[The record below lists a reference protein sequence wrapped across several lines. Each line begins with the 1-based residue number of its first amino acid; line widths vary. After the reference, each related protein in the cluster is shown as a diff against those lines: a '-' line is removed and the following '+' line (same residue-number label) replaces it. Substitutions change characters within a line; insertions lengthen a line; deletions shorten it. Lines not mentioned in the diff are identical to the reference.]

1 MDEPDVEL
9 PWVDDPVPVSEAV
22 EIVAR
27 ASMEDSRELTA
38 LREQVE
44 GDGASVD
51 ADDGESGSEEGD
63 TRSGD
68 DELGDE
74 VDHLR
79 TRVNALESSSGIE
92 CPNCGA
98 DGVMKAGVAAA
109 VFVKERR
116 LSEANVAALDEAP
129 LVCVEC
135 MTAFAP
141 G

>member
-9 PWVDDPVPVSEAV
+9 PWMDDSVPVSEAI

-27 ASMEDSRELTA
+27 ASMEDSQELTA
-38 LREQVE
+38 LRERVE
-44 GDGASVD
+44 ENGASIE
-51 ADDGESGSEEGD
+51 ADEGAGSAGGD
-63 TRSGD
+63 PRSGD
-68 DELGDE
+68 DELEEEIDQ
-74 VDHLR
+74 LR
-79 TRVNALESSSGIE
+79 TRVDALESSSGIE

>member
-9 PWVDDPVPVSEAV
+9 PWMDDPVPVSEAI

-27 ASMEDSRELTA
+27 ASMEDSQELTA

-51 ADDGESGSEEGD
+51 ADEGESGGGKD
-63 TRSGD
+63 DGPSGD
-68 DELGDE
+68 DHRDE
-74 VDHLR
+74 IDQLR
-79 TRVNALESSSGIE
+79 TRVDALESSSGIE

-129 LVCVEC
+129 LVCTEC

>member
-9 PWVDDPVPVSEAV
+9 PWMDDPVPVSEAI

-27 ASMEDSRELTA
+27 ASMEDSQELTA

-51 ADDGESGSEEGD
+51 ADERESGSEGD
-63 TRSGD
+63 DGQSGD
-68 DELGDE
+68 DHRGEIDQ
-74 VDHLR
+74 LR
-79 TRVNALESSSGIE
+79 TRVDALESSSGIK

-129 LVCVEC
+129 LVCTEC

>member
-9 PWVDDPVPVSEAV
+9 PWMDDAVPVSEAV

-27 ASMEDSRELTA
+27 ASMEDARELTA
-38 LREQVE
+38 LRERVE
-44 GDGASVD
+44 GDGASVETE
-51 ADDGESGSEEGD
+51 AGESNREH
-63 TRSGD
+63 D
-68 DELGDE
+68 DLRKQIDR
-74 VDHLR
+74 LR
-79 TRVNALESSSGIE
+79 TRVNHLESSAGVE

-135 MTAFAP
+135 MTAFTP

>member
-9 PWVDDPVPVSEAV
+9 PWMDDPVPVSEAV

-27 ASMEDSRELTA
+27 ASMEDSQELTA
-38 LREQVE
+38 LRERVE
-44 GDGASVD
+44 GNGASVETD
-51 ADDGESGSEEGD
+51 EKEPESESDD

-68 DELGDE
+68 DLEE
-74 VDHLR
+74 KVDQLR
-79 TRVNALESSSGIE
+79 TRVDALESSSGIE

-116 LSEANVAALDEAP
+116 LSEANVAALDETP

>member
-9 PWVDDPVPVSEAV
+9 PWMDDPVPVSEAV

-44 GDGASVD
+44 GDGASVETE
-51 ADDGESGSEEGD
+51 GKPGSEGEDGGS
-63 TRSGD
+63 TD
-68 DELGDE
+68 DLRDE
-74 VDHLR
+74 MNQLRMRVD
-79 TRVNALESSSGIE
+79 ALESSSGIE